1 MLPLIMLLLMQ
12 TPARPAPAAPV
23 QLPPEVANALRQT
36 ITDIL
41 ALTQKGT
48 LCSAALRDAEVARSV
63 VNKDVEDKRK
73 DANRIN
79 SDIAAI
85 DQRRRGTL
93 PPPERTELNG
103 KRRALVDQGLK
114 VDRELQ
120 QNPPSA
126 LMKRLLQVE
135 TDLANH
141 RQCIAKARADLEA
154 YVTSL
159 GVKAKP

>member
-73 DANRIN
+73 DASRLD
-79 SDIAAI
+79 SEIAAI
-85 DQRRRGTL
+85 DQQLTGTRVPQERGDLSTNNGSTLTGLCSRIRRR
-93 PPPERTELNG
+93 R
-103 KRRALVDQGLK
+103 
-114 VDRELQ
+114 
-120 QNPPSA
+120 
-126 LMKRLLQVE
+126 
-135 TDLANH
+135 
-141 RQCIAKARADLEA
+141 
-154 YVTSL
+154 
-159 GVKAKP
+159 

>member
-1 MLPLIMLLLMQ
+1 MKASGHAPEGESRDQLAHGCDWLPTLAEYCG
-12 TPARPAPAAPV
+12 ARPLNPD
-23 QLPPEVANALRQT
+23 LDGL
-36 ITDIL
+36 
-41 ALTQKGT
+41 
-48 LCSAALRDAEVARSV
+48 
-63 VNKDVEDKRK
+63 NKDVEDKRK
-73 DANRIN
+73 DASRIN

-85 DQRRRGTL
+85 DQRLRGTL
-93 PPPERTELNG
+93 PPQERTELNV
-103 KRRALVDQGLK
+103 KRRALVDQGFK

-141 RQCIAKARADLEA
+141 RQCVTKARADLEA